1 MSIRYDSW
9 LNRDNLRQS
18 AAIKERM
25 KPSLRELLAESHIA
39 AVAIAVL
46 LLWSLD
52 SGFRALWRPLSH
64 VLGFLFTAVAILD
77 MPYFSFGL
85 EERVI
90 LITTF
95 FYLLAALI
103 SLAAAWLLSH
113 SVYGRSPLRSLSTY
127 RAKLTRSKN
136 A

>member
-52 SGFRALWRPLSH
+52 SGFQALWRPLSH

-77 MPYFSFGL
+77 MPDFSFGL

-113 SVYGRSPLRSLSTY
+113 WVYGRSPLRSLSTY